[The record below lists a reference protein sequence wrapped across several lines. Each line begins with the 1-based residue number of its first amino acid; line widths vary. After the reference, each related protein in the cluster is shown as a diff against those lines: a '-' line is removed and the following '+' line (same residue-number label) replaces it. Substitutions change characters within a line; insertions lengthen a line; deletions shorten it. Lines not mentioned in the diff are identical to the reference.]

1 MTRDE
6 YKLLS
11 NETAHRAD
19 RVAILTTGV
28 LFCLLCC
35 LLGAWYCMTYEYY
48 GALLWFLSPA
58 IVLALCAMWCVK
70 RYAELRHLTRFY
82 YYESRPDL
90 ARKLG

>member
-1 MTRDE
+1 MTEHD

-11 NETAHRAD
+11 QNAAHRAD
-19 RVAILTTGV
+19 RVAVLTSGV

-35 LLGAWYCMTYEYY
+35 LLGAWYCMAYEYY

-58 IVLALCAMWCVK
+58 IFLTFRGMWCVK
-70 RYAELRHLTRFY
+70 RYGELRYLTRFY
-82 YYESRPDL
+82 YRESRPDL